1 MGKKSKG
8 KRKYRDANYSQ
19 IHDHQRVGNKLI
31 PPLNTIPNFNSS
43 SWSNDHAPEMLW
55 AFLLAASFPRDAY
68 LRCFRDIVGWMRE
81 TFPPADRL
89 ADATPQCS
97 PQSSAI
103 PNDGCEVDHT
113 SLAELSDP
121 HFEQF
126 IRIPLA
132 HPLGYGALRP
142 LLLLDS
148 LPGIYRW
155 RIVLGVNPTEHDWK
169 TLAQAV
175 IETLDHQSEK
185 STDVR
190 WLKYV
195 LKIVLGKI
203 LFPTTMRD
211 SIGEIFEFPN
221 KGDLRKVRPSIRAGE
236 MMIRRNPPSA
246 WIEIY
251 WAELLTKTKC
261 IDGSTEADYFELT
274 APTLTR
280 DAILRA
286 RHQIAE
292 RFHSVIS
299 STRTDA
305 KLDAA
310 FGFTFYALSILEEIA
325 APPLSQLLLGRIGL
339 RSIAEVVITFSYLL
353 SKNSSALW
361 TAYRNFGSGQAKL
374 AFLKL
379 EQTTGDIPTFV
390 DQETLFELANED
402 VWQEFVNVN
411 FGHWDNKNLRSLA
424 VEGGTKDIYDRYYDW
439 TSTFVHGHWCAVRDS
454 NFITCHNALHR
465 LHRIPR
471 PHHRIMPTIVPDA
484 VTLVNRTIG
493 LLEATFRTMGKLG
506 RIESA
511 TLCESGECA
520 SDQDLVS

>member
-1 MGKKSKG
+1 M
-8 KRKYRDANYSQ
+8 RDTS
-19 IHDHQRVGNKLI
+19 
-31 PPLNTIPNFNSS
+31 PPDNR
-43 SWSNDHAPEMLW
+43 
-55 AFLLAASFPRDAY
+55 AAH
-68 LRCFRDIVGWMRE
+68 I
-81 TFPPADRL
+81 
-89 ADATPQCS
+89 TPQR
-97 PQSSAI
+97 SSQNEAI
-103 PNDGCEVDHT
+103 PNDGCEIDHT
-113 SLAELSDP
+113 SLAALSDL

-126 IRIPLA
+126 LKVLLA
-132 HPLGYGALRP
+132 YPLGYGALRP

-148 LPGIYRW
+148 LPGICRW
-155 RIVLGVNPTEHDWK
+155 RVVLGVDPTEHDWK

-175 IETLDHQSEK
+175 IETLDHQSEQ

-203 LFPTTMRD
+203 CFPTTMRD

-280 DAILRA
+280 DAILRV

-292 RFHSVIS
+292 RFRSVMS

-310 FGFTFYALSILEEIA
+310 FGFTFYALSLLEEIA

-339 RSIAEVVITFSYLL
+339 RSITEVVITFSYLL

-379 EQTTGDIPTFV
+379 EQATGDIPTFV
-390 DQETLFELANED
+390 DQETLFQLANED

-411 FGHWDNKNLRSLA
+411 FGHWDNKNLRGLA

-454 NFITCHNALHR
+454 NFVTCHNALHR

-471 PHHRIMPTIVPDA
+471 SHHRIMPTVVPDA
-484 VTLVNRTIG
+484 VTLVNRTLD
-493 LLEATFRTMGKLG
+493 LLEATFPTMDKLG
-506 RIESA
+506 RVERVTSRG
-511 TLCESGECA
+511 SGKRA
-520 SDQDLVS
+520 PDQDLVS